1 MKQVIL
7 KKIEENNNR
16 ENLIYNAGKYKY
28 GFQQNETTRSFG
40 ETIWIWIKTIQIWI
54 KKKYS

>member
-1 MKQVIL
+1 MIL

-16 ENLIYNAGKYKY
+16 ENLIYKAGKYKY

-40 ETIWIWIKTIQIWI
+40 ETIWIWIKTI
-54 KKKYS
+54 